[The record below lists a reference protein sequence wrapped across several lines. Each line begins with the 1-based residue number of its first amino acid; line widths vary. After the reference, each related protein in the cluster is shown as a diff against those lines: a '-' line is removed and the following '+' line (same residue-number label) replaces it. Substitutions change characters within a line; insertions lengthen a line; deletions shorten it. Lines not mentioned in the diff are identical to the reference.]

1 MPNESFLASLL
12 TKEADI
18 KKLEEIGLNTTSAQ
32 GEVRRQ
38 IRQCLNGGDIV
49 KGETVTKSGEED

>member
-1 MPNESFLASLL
+1 MTNESFLASLL

-18 KKLEEIGLNTTSAQ
+18 KKLETIGLNTTSALS
-32 GEVRRQ
+32 EVRRQ
-38 IRQCLNGGDIV
+38 IKQCFNGGDII